1 MSPFK
6 RNIPWRMAVACVAV
20 LLSFLPLS
28 LRAQMDSILFYQDY
42 NIDSTTVKE
51 LHLHVDN
58 LTFLK
63 DNEWDGEV
71 VKGYTLPGLWLQPKV
86 SYSPLPEI
94 QLEAGLHALIYAG
107 TIKYPS
113 LMYQDLPKW
122 KGDQYQKGTHLLPFF
137 RANMKLGPAHVV
149 LGNIYGGATHML
161 PDPLYAQE
169 LNLTADPEMGGQ
181 LLIDLPRWHFDVW
194 INWQSFT
201 FKGDYHAEAF
211 CAGFTSRYSLVSKSS
226 SLVDKGY
233 ELTLP
238 ISALAQHVGGEI
250 DTLSSIST
258 HFNAS
263 VGIELK
269 RHRPATWLR
278 YWSAEAHLLGYSQ
291 NKGDTWP
298 INNGWGA
305 YIAGHMQLNN
315 GLGLKLGYMHNH
327 DFQPLL
333 GYNYYGTIAKGDA
346 DATPSA
352 PTTAPA
358 TVPAAPSPS
367 ASPAGS
373 SSSASPA
380 GSSSVP
386 VPVPS
391 ATVPAASAAGLITAY
406 RHPNLVTL
414 QADWTKTFARDYAFG
429 IRVEAFAFLASSSSF
444 NTSFGLFFRAKPS
457 FRLLKKH

>member
-1 MSPFK
+1 MYSFK
-6 RNIPWRMAVACVAV
+6 RNTLWRMAVSCVVA
-20 LLSFLPLS
+20 LLSFMPLS
-28 LRAQMDSILFYQDY
+28 LRAQMDSILFYNDY
-42 NIDSTTVKE
+42 AIDSTTVKE

-63 DNEWDGEV
+63 DNEWDGDV

-211 CAGFTSRYSLVSKSS
+211 CAGFTSRYSLVGKTSS
-226 SLVDKGY
+226 MADKGY

-250 DTLSSIST
+250 DTVGGIST

-291 NKGDTWP
+291 NKGETWP

-305 YIAGHMQLNN
+305 YIAGHMQFNN

-333 GYNYYGTIAKGDA
+333 GYNYYGTIAKGQA
-346 DATPSA
+346 DATPLTTPAPASA
-352 PTTAPA
+352 PTTTVHATTPAA
-358 TVPAAPSPS
+358 TVPATAATSAPIPTTT
-367 ASPAGS
+367 PA
-373 SSSASPA
+373 
-380 GSSSVP
+380 
-386 VPVPS
+386 
-391 ATVPAASAAGLITAY
+391 ATVPAASAAALITAY

-414 QADWTKTFARDYAFG
+414 QADWTKAFARSYAFG
-429 IRVEAFAFLASSSSF
+429 IRVEAFAYMASKSSF
-444 NTSFGLFFRAKPS
+444 NTSFGLFFRATPS